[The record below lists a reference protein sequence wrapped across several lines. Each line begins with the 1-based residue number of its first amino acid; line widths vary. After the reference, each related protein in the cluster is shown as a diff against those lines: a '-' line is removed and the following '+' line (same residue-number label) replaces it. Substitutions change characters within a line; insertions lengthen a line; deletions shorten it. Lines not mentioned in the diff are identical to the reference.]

1 MGFLGIYVFK
11 FDFLK
16 DIFLLHLMDEI
27 IGRPIQVNRKF
38 LKFIEEDIKPEY
50 NRVLSMLLQQLK
62 DELDKK
68 YLNKGASDNT

>member
-1 MGFLGIYVFK
+1 
-11 FDFLK
+11 
-16 DIFLLHLMDEI
+16 MDEI

-68 YLNKGASDNT
+68 YLNKGVSDNT